1 MIDIFEHLPKMDE
14 TYDIIILG
22 TGLKETI
29 LSALLQKKNMKVL
42 NIDRNRWYGGEA
54 ASLQLDQLYHKFRGP
69 DAKPN
74 PALGDQRYWSV
85 DLCPKFLMASG
96 DLVKLLSVTRAKQ
109 YMDLCLIPGSYIA
122 NSGSLY
128 KVPAT
133 AGEATTSTL
142 LGLLERFRFKD
153 MLMFINDFDLA
164 HPEKYKESQLTTKKF
179 FDNYSLSVHAIEFS
193 GHALALHTDD
203 SYLERNCVETI
214 AKIKLYAESLARF
227 GSSPFIYPQYG
238 LGTMSEAF
246 SRLCAINGGL
256 QMLEKKVSKIEFG
269 EDGKVAGVTL
279 DEESGPVTIKA
290 ARVLADPTFVNEVLP
305 DRVENTCNI
314 IHSILFMKQPIPKT
328 AQSPAVQLVIPA
340 AQAKRKHDI
349 YVASVNHTFS
359 VCQQGWVITV
369 ISTTQEKPGS
379 NPESELEF
387 AYKLLGGIFAEKFT
401 WTTPFYMPIKAAAG
415 DNLFIT
421 ESQDPTT
428 HFELATKEV
437 LDMYKEIT
445 GEAFDFTQQPE
456 EGDEENM

>member
-1 MIDIFEHLPKMDE
+1 MDE
-14 TYDIIILG
+14 HYDIIILG

-29 LSALLQKKNMKVL
+29 LSALLQKKQMKVL

-54 ASLQLDQLYHKFRGP
+54 ASLQLEQLYQKFRGE
-69 DAKPN
+69 DAKP
-74 PALGDQRYWSV
+74 PASLGDQRYWSV
-85 DLCPKFLMASG
+85 DLCPKFLLASG

-133 AGEATTSTL
+133 ASEATTSTL

-153 MLMFINDFDLA
+153 MLVFINDFDFSNPGKY
-164 HPEKYKESQLTTKKF
+164 PESKLTARQF
-179 FDNYSLSVHAIEFS
+179 FDKYSLSVHAIEFS

-203 SYLERNCVETI
+203 SYLDRNCVETLQ
-214 AKIKLYAESLARF
+214 KIKLYADSLLRF

-256 QMLEKKVSKIEFG
+256 QMLEKKVSKIVFDDETK
-269 EDGKVAGVTL
+269 KVKGIVL
-279 DEESGPVTIKA
+279 DEATGPVTITA
-290 ARVLADPTFVNEVLP
+290 DRVLSDPTFIQEVLP
-305 DRVENTCNI
+305 ERVTQTCNI
-314 IHSILFMKQPIPKT
+314 IHSILFMKSPIPKT
-328 AQSPAVQLVIPA
+328 NQSAAVQLVIPA

-359 VCQQGWVITV
+359 VCTEGWYITV
-369 ISTTQEKPGS
+369 ISTTQEKPGA

-401 WTTPFYMPIKAAAG
+401 WTTPYFEPVKPADSPQ
-415 DNLFIT
+415 DNLFVT

-428 HFELATKEV
+428 HFELATKQV
-437 LDMYKEIT
+437 LQMYKEIT
-445 GEAFDFTQQPE
+445 GEEFDFNQKVEAQ
-456 EGDEENM
+456 DENM